1 MYWKTLVAT
10 FIFVMF
16 IGTAYAQNSAE
27 TNATIED
34 SSITIEIGGNGQVN
48 IIDGN
53 ENSLGDQDPFNDD
66 QEEPTVV
73 AKKSV
78 LLGILTESDDLQGA
92 DTLIA
97 LMNPTVDSQEG
108 ELMVGNKSIRVV
120 VQAFETGT
128 FSLSELQDED
138 GFYQISIRNNENLV
152 IQAIRLVGKEFPQQ
166 LF

>member
-1 MYWKTLVAT
+1 MYWKTMVLTLSLVFLT
-10 FIFVMF
+10 GISF
-16 IGTAYAQNSAE
+16 AQNSAE
-27 TNATIED
+27 TNGTVED
-34 SSITIEIGGNGQVN
+34 SSITIEIGGDGQVT

-53 ENSLGDQDPFNDD
+53 ENNVGSNDPF
-66 QEEPTVV
+66 EEEETTTVV
-73 AKKSV
+73 NKNV
-78 LLGILTESDDLQGA
+78 LLGILTQSEENNGA

-97 LMNPTVDSQEG
+97 LMNPTSNTQEG
-108 ELMVGNKSIRVV
+108 ELLVGNKAIRIV

-128 FSLSELQDED
+128 FSLSELQSDD